1 MLSFKTFLQEGL
13 APATL
18 NKAAF
23 IITKYLKKTTGQALF
38 QYPGVEEFVGAGK
51 DKGFGI
57 RFMVPKK
64 NYSFRLNWKQ
74 SAGVGLA
81 NLTSITFW
89 NGHEDRPYVVNFE
102 NGVSVVKVLPIVADM
117 LKTGKV
123 GKSVITLPDDVPLN
137 ESAVNESLF
146 LAEADFGMAEIF
158 DGVLN
163 LVSSPNFKKGAVYS
177 LYKSAGFK
185 VFDELE
191 RRYPALITKEGTS
204 YVWNG
209 KDTDIVAIKKQRDD
223 ILRAIGAEIG
233 TVSRGAAE
241 ETYKYN
247 PAVAAIENDMER
259 LTFEEQLK
267 DLENLTKLTIAGA
280 SNALFVAGKGGVGK
294 THTTEKILHDMGM
307 VDGKNYFKNTGS
319 ASAAGIYSLLYK
331 YQNDVI
337 LFDDSD
343 SAFKDQE
350 SRNVFK
356 AATDTKKIRKLV
368 WNKKGANVMDPEN
381 YSKNEIL
388 DAGGVPQYFEFT
400 GKIIVISNLTLDQLD
415 PDGALRTR
423 GYIINIDPT
432 EMEIYDFMDKIVGK
446 MPLEDGLTLDEK
458 SRKHVVALLR
468 KGGSKQAP
476 NLRKLNR
483 GINMAAGALAAG
495 VSVSDADLARMI
507 QSYS

>member
-1 MLSFKTFLQEGL
+1 MLSFKSFLVEDL
-13 APATL
+13 SPATL

-23 IITKYLKKTTGQALF
+23 IITKYLKKTTGLALF
-38 QYPGVEEFVGAGK
+38 QYPGIEEFSGGK
-51 DKGFGI
+51 DKGYGI

-74 SAGVGLA
+74 AAGVGLA
-81 NLTSITFW
+81 NLTSVTFW
-89 NGHEDRPYVVNFE
+89 NGREDRPYVVRFD

-117 LKTGKV
+117 IKNGGVTDKI
-123 GKSVITLPDDVPLN
+123 VITLPDDVPLD
-137 ESAVNESLF
+137 ESFIAESLF
-146 LAEADFGMAEIF
+146 LAEAEFGMAEIF

-185 VFDELE
+185 IFDELE
-191 RRYPALITKEGTS
+191 RRYPALITKSGTA

-209 KDTDIVAIKKQRDD
+209 KDKDIVAIKKQRDD
-223 ILRAIGAEIG
+223 VLRAIGAEIG
-233 TVSRGAAE
+233 TVSRGASE

-319 ASAAGIYSLLYK
+319 ASASGIYSLLYK

-368 WNKKGANVMDPEN
+368 WNKRGANVMDPEN
-381 YSKNEIL
+381 HSKDEIL

-446 MPLEDGLTLDEK
+446 MPLEDGLTLDLAA
-458 SRKHVVALLR
+458 RKHVVSLLR

-483 GINMAAGALAAG
+483 GLNMAAGALAAG
-495 VSVSDADLARMI
+495 VTVSDTDLARMI
-507 QSYS
+507 QAYS